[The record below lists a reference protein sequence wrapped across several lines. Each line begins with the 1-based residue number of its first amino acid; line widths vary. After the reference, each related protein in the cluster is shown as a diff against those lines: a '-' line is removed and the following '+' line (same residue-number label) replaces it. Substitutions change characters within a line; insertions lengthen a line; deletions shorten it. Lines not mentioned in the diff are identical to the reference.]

1 MPLLL
6 PPSAAARILGLPLP
20 TLEVLSG
27 RGEIR
32 SVRVAGRLMFRPEDL
47 DAWVQGLP
55 PAWPPSAAD
64 GSSIEPLS
72 ATGMSHKSIFQCGS
86 PGEARELP

>member
-6 PPSAAARILGLPLP
+6 PPAAASRILGLPLA
-20 TLEVLSG
+20 TLELLSG
-27 RGEIR
+27 SGDIR

-55 PAWPPSAAD
+55 PAWPPSSAD
-64 GSSIEPLS
+64 GSSSEPHS
-72 ATGMSHKSIFQCGS
+72 ARGMSNESIFECGS
-86 PGEARELP
+86 PGAARELA